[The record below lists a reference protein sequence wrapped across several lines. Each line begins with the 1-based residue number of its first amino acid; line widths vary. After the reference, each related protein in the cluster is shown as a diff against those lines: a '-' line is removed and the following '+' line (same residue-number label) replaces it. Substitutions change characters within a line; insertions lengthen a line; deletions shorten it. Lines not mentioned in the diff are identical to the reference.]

1 MFPPLLSPS
10 LVKLTLLV
18 FPSLSVLL
26 IVIPPWFIITV
37 SPVFGFVIVVPSPV
51 IFTIFPVLGSVN
63 SALVIPFNS
72 LDNWTSSFPSA
83 FVLTPILF
91 LVNLSLSAPP
101 TISNFS
107 FNFLEIVVALLS
119 PAKCRPSFI
128 VARFSFTVTGLF
140 VVGSRTGVPSG
151 FVFVNSYVI
160 RGFSFSS
167 SSPLGPFSVVIE
179 TELPSLPLIPIEPS
193 FPFNETPDFPSAPF
207 TATVPFPSASL
218 VIDTAS
224 GFPFSPFTVNPS
236 FPIAT
241 AGLPSFPFTDIAPAP
256 SASGFM
262 LTASLPSAF
271 WTVNAPSFPFL
282 GFTVTLWRVISSF
295 KL

>member
-1 MFPPLLSPS
+1 MILFPPLFNPS
-10 LVKLTLLV
+10 LVKLTLLD

-37 SPVFGFVIVVPSPV
+37 SPVF
-51 IFTIFPVLGSVN
+51 GSVN

-83 FVLTPILF
+83 FALTPILF

-107 FNFLEIVVALLS
+107 FNFLEIVVTLLS

-140 VVGSRTGVPSG
+140 VFGSRTGVPSG

-160 RGFSFSS
+160 RGFLFSS

-179 TELPSLPLIPIEPS
+179 TETPSLPLIPIEPS
-193 FPFNETPDFPSAPF
+193 LPFNETP
-207 TATVPFPSASL
+207 V
-218 VIDTAS
+218 
-224 GFPFSPFTVNPS
+224 
-236 FPIAT
+236 
-241 AGLPSFPFTDIAPAP
+241 PSFPFTAIVPFP
-256 SASGFM
+256 STSGFM
-262 LTASLPSAF
+262 LTASLPSVF
-271 WTVNAPSFPFL
+271 WTVKAPSFPSL

-295 KL
+295 NL